1 MVSKANYDNLQI
13 LNKSKQSFECKFHNK
28 KYIAYCSK
36 CKMNICEKCLMHNSH
51 KIYHYKRLYLS
62 ENQTKYYQALFY
74 LCKYYLKRVRE
85 IVVELLYELSEII
98 KNESKP
104 KDRDII
110 INLRSQL
117 KNTYKFFYTMNT
129 YQKTYS
135 RFILN
140 LYFECKKI
148 GIINCQVIN
157 NIYNIKMNSVKI
169 PELDNKDTIVKAHIM
184 IEFMKNTKSNNNI
197 LKSSDS
203 KHPNIFYSYI
213 DYDNSQNSKVKIY
226 TTNLN
231 NIKYN
236 NEIEELLVPIQNKNI
251 ENNENNDI
259 NRINNSNSN
268 SDTEDTEGIIENE
281 NNIINTTNISNELII
296 INNSYEDE
304 KKETNKQGKDDKN
317 NQSKENISASKFK
330 APSIKQGSE
339 ELNNNNNKNSIN
351 IEKEKNQSNT
361 DKTYSNELLINKKVE
376 ENNSTIKKN
385 KNEEI
390 QDDGYKEIRREVNP
404 NERIKNYIF
413 TSLPEV
419 CQEEVEYR
427 DDIKFEYI
435 DHKNNNKKINCSYY
449 GEFKKGT
456 LKRHGRG
463 LFIFSDGEFYM
474 GYWANDK
481 REGKGTN
488 TYSNGNIYSGEY
500 KNGKKDGQGEYKW
513 NNGDMYKGSWKN
525 DMMDGKGVYTYS
537 NGDIFDGYFKMDKI
551 DREKEYKRSNKN
563 NFKGQ
568 IGYKF
573 INKSGTYEYTINNND
588 TKNKSEQKINI
599 KDIKK

>member
-1 MVSKANYDNLQI
+1 MASKATYEYLQI
-13 LNKSKQSFECKFHNK
+13 INKAKHIFECKHHNK
-28 KYIAYCSK
+28 IYIAYCSK
-36 CKMNICEKCLMHNSH
+36 CKINICEKCIEHNSH

-85 IVVELLYELSEII
+85 IVIELLYELSEII
-98 KNESKP
+98 KNENKP
-104 KDRDII
+104 KDKDII

-148 GIINCQVIN
+148 GMINCQVIN

-169 PELDNKDTIVKAHIM
+169 PDLDNKDIIVKAHIM

-203 KHPNIFYSYI
+203 KHPNVFYSYI
-213 DYDNSQNSKVKIY
+213 DYDNSPNSKVKVY

-236 NEIEELLVPIQNKNI
+236 NEIEELLVPIHDRNS
-251 ENNENNDI
+251 ENND
-259 NRINNSNSN
+259 NNQINNSFSN
-268 SDTEDTEGIIENE
+268 SFSETEETDSIKENE
-281 NNIINTTNISNELII
+281 NSIISAGSIGNELIVI
-296 INNSYEDE
+296 SACENEKNED
-304 KKETNKQGKDDKN
+304 NKQRKDNKN
-317 NQSKENISASKFK
+317 NQTKENISK
-330 APSIKQGSE
+330 AKDKIPSIKQVNE
-339 ELNNNNNKNSIN
+339 DLNNNKKYLNENSIN
-351 IEKEKNQSNT
+351 IEKEKVQLIK
-361 DKTYSNELLINKKVE
+361 DKNNNNELMTKKKVE
-376 ENNSTIKKN
+376 ESSNIIKKN
-385 KNEEI
+385 KDEGTGAN
-390 QDDGYKEIRREVNP
+390 GYKEIRREVNP
-404 NERIKNYIF
+404 NERIKKYIF

-419 CQEEVEYR
+419 CEEEVEYR

-435 DHKNNNKKINCSYY
+435 DKKNKKINCSYY

-463 LFIFSDGEFYM
+463 LFLWSDGEFYL

-488 TYSNGNIYSGEY
+488 TYSNGNIYNGEY
-500 KNGKKDGQGEYKW
+500 KNGKKDGQGEFKW

-525 DMMDGKGVYTYS
+525 DMKDGKGVYTFS
-537 NGDIFDGYFKMDKI
+537 NGDIYDGYFKMDKI
-551 DREKEYKRSNKN
+551 DRDRIYTRRNKN
-563 NFKGQ
+563 GN
-568 IGYKF
+568 KF
-573 INKSGTYEYTINNND
+573 INKNGIYGYKADNND
-588 TKNKSEQKINI
+588 NNI
-599 KDIKK
+599 KTNKK

>member
-1 MVSKANYDNLQI
+1 MTSKATYEYLQI
-13 LNKSKQSFECKFHNK
+13 INKTKHIFECKHHNK
-28 KYIAYCSK
+28 IYIAYCSK
-36 CKMNICEKCLMHNSH
+36 CKINICEKCIEHNSH

-85 IVVELLYELSEII
+85 IVIELLYELSEII
-98 KNESKP
+98 KNEKKP
-104 KDRDII
+104 KDKDII

-148 GIINCQVIN
+148 GMINCQVIN

-169 PELDNKDTIVKAHIM
+169 PDLDNKDIIVKAHIM

-203 KHPNIFYSYI
+203 KHPNVFYSYI
-213 DYDNSQNSKVKIY
+213 DYDNSPNSKVKVY

-236 NEIEELLVPIQNKNI
+236 NEIEELLVPIHDRNS
-251 ENNENNDI
+251 ENND
-259 NRINNSNSN
+259 NNQTNNSFSN
-268 SDTEDTEGIIENE
+268 SFSETEETDSIKENE
-281 NNIINTTNISNELII
+281 NSIISAGSIGNELIVI
-296 INNSYEDE
+296 SACEDE
-304 KKETNKQGKDDKN
+304 KNEDNKQRKDNKN
-317 NQSKENISASKFK
+317 NQTKENISK
-330 APSIKQGSE
+330 AKDKIPSIKQVNEG
-339 ELNNNNNKNSIN
+339 LNNNKKSLNENSIN
-351 IEKEKNQSNT
+351 IEKEKVQLIK
-361 DKTYSNELLINKKVE
+361 DKNNSNELMTKKKVE
-376 ENNSTIKKN
+376 GSSNIIKKN
-385 KNEEI
+385 KDEETGEN
-390 QDDGYKEIRREVNP
+390 GYKEIRREVNP
-404 NERIKNYIF
+404 NERIKKYIF

-419 CQEEVEYR
+419 CEEEVEYR

-435 DHKNNNKKINCSYY
+435 DKKNKKINCSYY

-463 LFIFSDGEFYM
+463 LFLWSDGEFYL

-481 REGKGTN
+481 REGRGTN
-488 TYSNGNIYSGEY
+488 TYSNGNIYNGEY
-500 KNGKKDGQGEYKW
+500 KNGKKDGQGEFKW

-525 DMMDGKGVYTYS
+525 DMKDGKGVYTFS
-537 NGDIFDGYFKMDKI
+537 NGDIYEGYFKMDKI
-551 DREKEYKRSNKN
+551 DRDRIYTRRNKN
-563 NFKGQ
+563 GNTFINNSG
-568 IGYKF
+568 IYGYKAD
-573 INKSGTYEYTINNND
+573 NND
-588 TKNKSEQKINI
+588 NNI
-599 KDIKK
+599 KTNKK

>member
-1 MVSKANYDNLQI
+1 MTSKATYEYLQI
-13 LNKSKQSFECKFHNK
+13 INKTKHIFECKHHNK
-28 KYIAYCSK
+28 IYIAYCSK
-36 CKMNICEKCLMHNSH
+36 CKINICEKCIEHNSH

-85 IVVELLYELSEII
+85 IVIELLYELSEII
-98 KNESKP
+98 KNEKKP
-104 KDRDII
+104 KDKDII

-148 GIINCQVIN
+148 GMINCQVIN

-169 PELDNKDTIVKAHIM
+169 PDLDNKDIIVKAHIM

-203 KHPNIFYSYI
+203 KHPNVFYSYI
-213 DYDNSQNSKVKIY
+213 DYDNSPNSKVKIY

-236 NEIEELLVPIQNKNI
+236 NEIEELLVPIQDRNS
-251 ENNENNDI
+251 ENNENND
-259 NRINNSNSN
+259 NNQINNSFSN
-268 SDTEDTEGIIENE
+268 SFSETEETDSIKENE
-281 NNIINTTNISNELII
+281 NSIISAGSIGNEFIV
-296 INNSYEDE
+296 INACEDE
-304 KKETNKQGKDDKN
+304 KNEGNKQRKDNKN
-317 NQSKENISASKFK
+317 NLTKENISKTK
-330 APSIKQGSE
+330 DKIPSIKQANE
-339 ELNNNNNKNSIN
+339 ELNNNKKYVIENSINFEKEKVQLNKDKNNKNELMTKKKVGES
-351 IEKEKNQSNT
+351 SN
-361 DKTYSNELLINKKVE
+361 INKKNKDE
-376 ENNSTIKKN
+376 ETEDK
-385 KNEEI
+385 
-390 QDDGYKEIRREVNP
+390 GYKEIRREVYP
-404 NERIKNYIF
+404 NERIKKYIF

-419 CQEEVEYR
+419 CEEEVEYR
-427 DDIKFEYI
+427 DDIKYEYI
-435 DHKNNNKKINCSYY
+435 DKKNKKINCCYY

-463 LFIFSDGEFYM
+463 LFLWSDGEYYL

-488 TYSNGNIYSGEY
+488 TYSNGNKYSGEY
-500 KNGKKDGQGEYKW
+500 KNGKKDGQGEFKW
-513 NNGDMYKGSWKN
+513 NNGDIYKGSWKN

-537 NGDIFDGYFKMDKI
+537 NGDIYDGYFKIDKI
-551 DREKEYKRSNKN
+551 DRERLYALSKKN
-563 NFKGQ
+563 SFKGQ
-568 IGYKF
+568 VGNKF
-573 INKSGTYEYTINNND
+573 INKSGIYGYKTDSIDN
-588 TKNKSEQKINI
+588 NI
-599 KDIKK
+599 KTNKK